1 LGLRLVDNGNVI
13 SAGSASSLVVITQEN
28 PTTVVFTVAQD
39 DVPMVQKELSKGRTL
54 RVDAYDRMQ
63 KNVLATGKLLTFDN
77 QIDTT
82 TGTVKFRA
90 EFDNASGALFPNQF
104 VNARLWVKTMDAAVL
119 VPTPAIQ
126 YNAQQA
132 FLWVIDRTGAV
143 HVRNVQVGDSNEK
156 ESSVSGVSAGES
168 VITSNFD
175 RLQEGGNVIVSKAGE
190 GDMDGG
196 PRP

>member
-1 LGLRLVDNGNVI
+1 
-13 SAGSASSLVVITQEN
+13 VITQQN

-39 DVPMVQKELSKGRTL
+39 SVPMVQKELSKRRTL

-63 KNVLATGKLLTFDN
+63 KNVLATGKLLTLDN
-77 QIDTT
+77 EIDTT

-104 VNARLWVKTMDAAVL
+104 VNSRLWVKTLNDATL
-119 VPTPAIQ
+119 IPTVAIQ

-132 FLWVIDRTGAV
+132 FVWILKADGSV
-143 HVRNVQVGDSNEK
+143 HVRNIQLGDSNEK
-156 ESSVSGVSAGES
+156 ETSVSGVTAGEAI
-168 VITSNFD
+168 VTNNFD
-175 RLQEGGNVIVSKAGE
+175 RLQEGGKVLTGKPGE
-190 GDMDGG
+190 GDMEGG